1 MKKILSLCMC
11 FIILITALTGCGS
24 NIEKSEE
31 SVSNVSNTEK
41 SQESDSSENNI
52 ETLTMAVGAELTT
65 LYPVNMDEQN
75 LSATRLCYEG
85 LVNYKDGEIV
95 PWLAKTWEISDDG
108 CTLTFKLRDD
118 VTFHDGKKFNA
129 EAVKVNFESKSKNP
143 NFRAYPA
150 VVNLKEVEVLDGYTV
165 AFHYDEPFFGYLT
178 DFSYRE
184 IMVCVS
190 PDVIEEDNF
199 QTMKGV
205 VGTGPYIYDE
215 VKDGEYVKFIRN
227 DNYWGQKPYY
237 DEIYV
242 KYIPEAASRLLAL
255 QKGDIDMIYGSGL
268 ITWDDFNQATANEN
282 IKGIVSPV
290 DSKTTY
296 LILNAAN
303 PALEEKAVREAIAY
317 GIDKQAIC
325 DGLTYGN
332 QKIAEDIF
340 PDGNFLSDM
349 DLNIIRKYDKTKANK
364 ILEDANWKIN
374 EKTGF
379 REKDGVALSFK
390 LTYNSGDAMNKMLSA
405 TIKSQLKELGINAE
419 AEGQDMMTWWKEG
432 VAGNYGMII
441 WGTEENTAPHI
452 NFPKMLNSSPH
463 TPSLNALDGSEKVFD
478 SIKKLETTKDIEEA
492 KELYS
497 MILNYSNDN
506 ILEVPLYYPK
516 DMILFNK
523 NKIANYTF
531 TDTPV
536 MFEIDNVV
544 PAQ

>member
-1 MKKILSLCMC
+1 MKKIISLSLC
-11 FIILITALTGCGS
+11 FILLITVLTSCGS
-24 NIEKSEE
+24 K
-31 SVSNVSNTEK
+31 TE
-41 SQESDSSENNI
+41 D
-52 ETLTMAVGAELTT
+52 ETLDDSKTKTLTLAVGAELTT
-65 LYPVNMDEQN
+65 LYPINMDEQN

-85 LVNYKDGEIV
+85 LVNYKDGEME
-95 PWLAKTWEISDDG
+95 PWLAKSWELSEDG
-108 CTLTFKLRDD
+108 CVLTFKLRDD

-143 NFRAYPA
+143 NFRGYPA
-150 VVNLKEVEVLDGYTV
+150 VVNLKNIEVIDDYTV
-165 AFHYDEPFFGYLT
+165 AFHYDEPFFGYIT
-178 DFSYRE
+178 DFSFRE

-205 VGTGPYIYDE
+205 IGTGPYIYDE
-215 VKDGEYVKFIRN
+215 VKDGEYVRFVRN
-227 DNYWGQKPYY
+227 ENYWGEKPYY

-255 QKGDIDMIYGSGL
+255 QKGEIDMIYGSGL
-268 ITWDDFNQATANEN
+268 ITWDDFNQAVANKD
-282 IKGIVSPV
+282 IKGLVSPV
-290 DSKTTY
+290 DSKTTF
-296 LILNAAN
+296 LILNAGN
-303 PALEEKAVREAIAY
+303 PALKEKAVREAIAF

-332 QKIAEDIF
+332 QNVAEDMF
-340 PDGNFLSDM
+340 PDGNFLSDVK
-349 DLNIIRKYDKTKANK
+349 LNTIRQFDKDKAKK
-364 ILEDANWKIN
+364 ILDEANWKIN
-374 EKTGF
+374 KETGV

-390 LTYNSGDAMNKMLSA
+390 LTYNSGDAMNKMLST

-419 AEGQDMMTWWKEG
+419 TEGQDMMTWWKEG
-432 VAGNYGMII
+432 VAGNYGAII

-463 TPSLNALDGSEKVFD
+463 TPSLKALSEGDKVFD
-478 SIKKLETTKDIEEA
+478 AINKLQTTKDKEKA

-506 ILEVPLYYPK
+506 VLEVPLYYTK
-516 DMILFNK
+516 DMILFNS
-523 NKIANYTF
+523 NKIENYKF

-536 MFEIDNVV
+536 MFEIDNITPVE
-544 PAQ
+544 